1 MDQHF
6 TRSFDLDECR
16 DRLSIV
22 SLRGFSARC
31 RADTELPLCLVVRE
45 LTTQPS
51 SPAAALLT
59 LHYVQSVPAVPLMRV
74 ASLMSLV
81 VDGCRSYRASYCC
94 KGVLVQ
100 NADL

>member
-6 TRSFDLDECR
+6 TRAFDLDECR

-31 RADTELPLCLVVRE
+31 RAGTELPLCLVVRE

-59 LHYVQSVPAVPLMRV
+59 LHYVQSAAGLATDAVCGPY
-74 ASLMSLV
+74 V
-81 VDGCRSYRASYCC
+81 VGCP
-94 KGVLVQ
+94 
-100 NADL
+100 